1 MNSFMDKLNNRL
13 VDSLHENYPIGAAQG
28 KMSVIIYFYHLYRS
42 CGEERYR
49 EIAESFLDQ
58 LMEKDLSNQ
67 LSLDVEEGLCGVA
80 LGLDWLIRE
89 RFVAG
94 DINAL
99 AADIDA
105 LLFKATVFGRL
116 EEKYTV
122 SQMIHFLYYIAIR
135 LREQTSADDRYVY
148 QELAIKLVNKLG
160 DLVDPGFYREYYSF
174 SVYHYHVPLLLKTL
188 AIVARQGFYT
198 GRIEKLLERFS
209 RDLFAHRPKFQL
221 NRLYLL
227 WGVLA
232 VNVEFQFPEWKR
244 YADSLYRS
252 IDLDRLLNEEV
263 KDRNI
268 YISDGLSFFYWIVE
282 SLRKDYP
289 DLAFDYSPRLV
300 YDRLVHS
307 DAWNALERD
316 PFYFQIHRGLL
327 NGFPGVV
334 LTMLNLSNKY
344 LCE

>member
-13 VDSLHENYPIGAAQG
+13 VDSLHEDYPIGAAQG

-42 CGEERYR
+42 CGEERYQ
-49 EIAESFLDQ
+49 EVAESFLDQ

-67 LSLDVEEGLCGVA
+67 LPLDVEEGLCGVA
-80 LGLDWLIRE
+80 LGLDWLIKE
-89 RFVAG
+89 KFVAG

-174 SVYHYHVPLLLKTL
+174 SVYHYHVPFLLRTL

-232 VNVEFQFPEWKR
+232 IN
-244 YADSLYRS
+244 
-252 IDLDRLLNEEV
+252 DRLLNEEV

-307 DAWNALERD
+307 DAWSALERD

-334 LTMLNLSNKY
+334 LTMLNLKNKY